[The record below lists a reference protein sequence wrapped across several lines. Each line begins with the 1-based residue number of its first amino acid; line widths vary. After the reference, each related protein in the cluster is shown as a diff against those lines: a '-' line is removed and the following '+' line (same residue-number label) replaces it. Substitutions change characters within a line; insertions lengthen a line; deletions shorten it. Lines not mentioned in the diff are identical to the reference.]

1 LEFKLLEFLKRSSS
15 DNSADERDR
24 QLMQHERP
32 ADLFDE
38 DCGFNTRLRS
48 RRAVTRIG
56 TCSTFVLV

>member
-38 DCGFNTRLRS
+38 DCGFNTPS
-48 RRAVTRIG
+48 AAVALSDPNRKVFDV
-56 TCSTFVLV
+56 CS